1 MEQRLTQPVTEPARG
16 LWRSVE
22 PARADWPSQSWSRRC
37 TRPACCRAG
46 LALPPAPPSQP
57 SRGRRSGPSP
67 SEGWSSVA
75 ARVRG
80 PSRSAGRTQA
90 MGGGRAG
97 GGRGSRGLRPR
108 GRRVC
113 VRAGLGGGGRCGP
126 GGLGPSSERRGCR
139 DGAVF
144 SVVSGTRESKL
155 LAHARLGL
163 PPAHS
168 PYNRAASARSS
179 GSAHECSLYYLVY
192 LLRPTTSS
200 RWD

>member
-16 LWRSVE
+16 LWQSVE

-57 SRGRRSGPSP
+57 SRGRGSGPSP
-67 SEGWSSVA
+67 RDGVQWQPGSGA
-75 ARVRG
+75 
-80 PSRSAGRTQA
+80 PRSAGRTQA
-90 MGGGRAG
+90 MGGGSRRAAARAARVCGRRAGAAGLRAG
-97 GGRGSRGLRPR
+97 GSGRWGTLR
-108 GRRVC
+108 
-113 VRAGLGGGGRCGP
+113 

-144 SVVSGTRESKL
+144 SVVSGARESKL
-155 LAHARLGL
+155 LAHARLSL
-163 PPAHS
+163 LPAHS

-179 GSAHECSLYYLVY
+179 AHECTLPSIL
-192 LLRPTTSS
+192 TST
-200 RWD
+200 DDL